1 MTDRISPQ
9 QNASQN
15 NDDGSHDEAVSRRS
29 ALKRLAWA
37 VPTVTALQ
45 LYGNQVLASASAPSG
60 TTPAPPPPDDPGTT
74 TTMEPI
80 FTSTTAAPTTP
91 APTTTEDDDDNG
103 GGGGGGGG
111 FQIR

>member
-1 MTDRISPQ
+1 MSQ
-9 QNASQN
+9 GNAPNS
-15 NDDGSHDEAVSRRS
+15 DASHDEALSRRS

-74 TTMEPI
+74 TTPAPI

-91 APTTTEDDDDNG
+91 APTTTEDDDDSG

-111 FQIR
+111 ITIGGPRS